1 MFENKDNLN
10 SSESESDGNSLAGH
24 MSAFFNRNHE
34 NNFSLT
40 NLPVPLLIVDESGT
54 VLNCNQEALE
64 FLNCS
69 EDELNFSLF
78 EMIPPDYQPY
88 TTTLLDSAKT
98 TGKPQMGEMILVL
111 KDGKETRVK
120 IFTNLYVRKKEDVLF
135 TIVIADLSDVKQF
148 YEEKLFEI
156 ELKYRELA
164 ESINEGIYMTEWS
177 TITKVNTPLL
187 KIFGYSESEVIGR
200 RVWEFVVPEYRE
212 KIKKISLQKIKQMD
226 NSPVEVQVLRK
237 NGTRFWAEVRINIFK
252 EEHKIFGVLSD
263 ITNRKAVEKA
273 LKESELKYRSVVD
286 TMNEGVVMRDISG
299 KVVTWNQ
306 AAERILDM
314 TSEEMPFFNILAPH
328 WKAVKEDGSA
338 FDINEHPAVISL
350 STGKAVQNV
359 IMGIHTKTGTF
370 RWIRTNSAPVM
381 NNNKSTI
388 KAAVSSFSDITYLKT
403 TENKLREINSIKD
416 KLFSIIAHD
425 LKSPYNAQMGFLELL
440 MDADQHHTP
449 EQRKQFIQM
458 LYESTRQSFALLD
471 NLLVW
476 SRNQTGKTPFQ
487 PKEFDIV
494 EMIDNAVKIFE
505 LSAAVKKIAIKTK
518 IAQSNL
524 IVRADYE
531 MTNTVLHNLLS
542 NAIKFT
548 PSKGTISISCKPAKR
563 NQLTVSV
570 KDTGIGMSEE
580 FVEKLFVSDDIHSTP
595 GTENEKGTG
604 LGLFICKEFVE
615 RNGGRIWVKSALG
628 KGTTFFFTIG
638 SAGKHEPGQ
647 CKCILNIE
655 DVYNEIIKNP
665 EVTARFNNDVA
676 FAFYQSFKTFKNKD
690 FQVFSNKLN
699 KLIDQYQLESLSQF
713 AKCFNQNY
721 STCEKNQLNI
731 CFRELEKLFD
741 KLNIM
746 PIINPR

>member
-1 MFENKDNLN
+1 MKRSF
-10 SSESESDGNSLAGH
+10 
-24 MSAFFNRNHE
+24 
-34 NNFSLT
+34 
-40 NLPVPLLIVDESGT
+40 
-54 VLNCNQEALE
+54 
-64 FLNCS
+64 
-69 EDELNFSLF
+69 
-78 EMIPPDYQPY
+78 
-88 TTTLLDSAKT
+88 
-98 TGKPQMGEMILVL
+98 
-111 KDGKETRVK
+111 
-120 IFTNLYVRKKEDVLF
+120 
-135 TIVIADLSDVKQF
+135 
-148 YEEKLFEI
+148 FEI

-381 NNNKSTI
+381 NNNKGTI

-665 EVTARFNNDVA
+665 VVTARFNNDVA

-690 FQVFSNKLN
+690 FQVFFK
-699 KLIDQYQLESLSQF
+699 
-713 AKCFNQNY
+713 
-721 STCEKNQLNI
+721 
-731 CFRELEKLFD
+731 
-741 KLNIM
+741 
-746 PIINPR
+746 